1 MTSDAP
7 ILAPPAAASDPP
19 DPRRWLTL
27 IILLLAGF
35 MNLLDV
41 SSGTDSLLVFRLVRL
56 PRVAVLRRLL
66 LKAAHVF

>member
-41 SSGTDSLLVFRLVRL
+41 SSRTDSLPVFPQVV
-56 PRVAVLRRLL
+56 P
-66 LKAAHVF
+66 

>member
-7 ILAPPAAASDPP
+7 ILAPPAAASERP

-27 IILLLAGF
+27 VILLLAGF

-41 SSGTDSLLVFRLVRL
+41 SS
-56 PRVAVLRRLL
+56 
-66 LKAAHVF
+66 